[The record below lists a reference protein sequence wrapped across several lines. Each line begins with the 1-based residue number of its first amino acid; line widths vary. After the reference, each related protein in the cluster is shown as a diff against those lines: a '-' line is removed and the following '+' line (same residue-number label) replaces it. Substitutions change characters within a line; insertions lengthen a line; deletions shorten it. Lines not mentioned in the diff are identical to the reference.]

1 MPFDPNVRLDQF
13 TKDIEVLE
21 KEFIKSIS
29 ALVKNA
35 RRSRVEDFSLFLT
48 QYDFWNVLIEQ
59 GYEGKVKQFLNDWD
73 LQVIQLMKLAKN
85 MDAEM
90 VAQVTVND
98 LQTLKNIEY
107 DKLLRRGQDYAGDV
121 RGELLKQLMNGAS
134 MDQISKNVL
143 PQIQEK
149 MVFYPSWF
157 NSMLNTAYSEYNAVA
172 LGKLT
177 DDIPGIRFRLMGPV
191 DTHTRK
197 QCFHAMS
204 IMNSEENANGFT
216 KAEINNGVL
225 GTYKFKNKNGI
236 TGLKIYDFKDR
247 GGFNCRHYF
256 EVVTESITNTIEVI
270 Q

>member
-29 ALVKNA
+29 TLVKNA

-107 DKLLRRGQDYAGDV
+107 DKLLRRGQDFSGDV
-121 RGELLKQLMNGAS
+121 RG
-134 MDQISKNVL
+134 
-143 PQIQEK
+143 
-149 MVFYPSWF
+149 
-157 NSMLNTAYSEYNAVA
+157 
-172 LGKLT
+172 
-177 DDIPGIRFRLMGPV
+177 
-191 DTHTRK
+191 
-197 QCFHAMS
+197 
-204 IMNSEENANGFT
+204 
-216 KAEINNGVL
+216 
-225 GTYKFKNKNGI
+225 
-236 TGLKIYDFKDR
+236 
-247 GGFNCRHYF
+247 
-256 EVVTESITNTIEVI
+256 
-270 Q
+270 